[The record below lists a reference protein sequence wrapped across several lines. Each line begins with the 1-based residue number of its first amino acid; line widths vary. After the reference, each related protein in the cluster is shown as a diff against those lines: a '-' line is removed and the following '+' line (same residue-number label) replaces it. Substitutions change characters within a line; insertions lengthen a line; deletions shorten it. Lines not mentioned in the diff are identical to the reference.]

1 MYIQICRWKNLNLGT
16 RSEINRGEGELEK
29 LDLDI
34 WDLMGVM
41 VMPYNARNLDEECF
55 EQK

>member
-1 MYIQICRWKNLNLGT
+1 MYIQICRWENLNLGT

-34 WDLMGVM
+34 WDLNGGHGDALQYKEFRRRM
-41 VMPYNARNLDEECF
+41 F
-55 EQK
+55 